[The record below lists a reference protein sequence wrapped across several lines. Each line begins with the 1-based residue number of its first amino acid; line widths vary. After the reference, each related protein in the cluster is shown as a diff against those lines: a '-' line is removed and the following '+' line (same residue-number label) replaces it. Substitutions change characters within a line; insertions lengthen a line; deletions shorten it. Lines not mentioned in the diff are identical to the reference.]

1 LSADRKVE
9 RVQVLTS
16 RFKLEDRT
24 VLFGRAKLMADR
36 LVLRGLGFSARIM
49 LEDIVEIRW
58 SGDMLEIECADGENY
73 PMILRAAALWKYE
86 LQARCGLKDV
96 NPAIQLQNSREK
108 PKEQAGFTLDIE
120 ADTSLSDSLKEE
132 VGFTPTNSG
141 TASNGEEGALRG
153 VEALPDGGGLAEESP
168 NPAQQD
174 MFPQRETSYKIRT
187 GFAEDRPV
195 FPKRMEDPE
204 H

>member
-1 LSADRKVE
+1 M
-9 RVQVLTS
+9 LTS

-36 LVLRGLGFSARIM
+36 LVLRGLGVSARIM

-96 NPAIQLQNSREK
+96 NPAIQLQASGDGPTATSKVASDEDASHSETESLQEGVEPRETGTDS
-108 PKEQAGFTLDIE
+108 PVPAGDGAHGEVDALLTEGESAEKEQD
-120 ADTSLSDSLKEE
+120 
-132 VGFTPTNSG
+132 
-141 TASNGEEGALRG
+141 
-153 VEALPDGGGLAEESP
+153 
-168 NPAQQD
+168 PAQQD

-195 FPKRMEDPE
+195 YPKRMEDPE
-204 H
+204 R